1 MPTHTFYNEVEDY
14 EYEKF
19 MAMSELDEYKKNNP
33 NIRQVF
39 TTIAIAGDH
48 IMGVGPK
55 VDGGFTE
62 NMQRIGAA
70 HPGSPL
76 ADRFGGSTMSHQE
89 IKTRNTINKHAKK
102 VERSG
107 WSATKKPTK

>member
-1 MPTHTFYNEVEDY
+1 MPTYTFYNESEDY
-14 EYEKF
+14 EYEEF

-39 TTIAIAGDH
+39 TPIAIAGDH

-55 VDGGFTE
+55 TDSGFNE
-62 NMQRIGAA
+62 NMQRISAA

-76 ADRFGGSTMSHQE
+76 ASRYGGGETHAR
-89 IKTRNTINKHAKK
+89 IKTRNVVDRYRKKNK
-102 VERSG
+102 
-107 WSATKKPTK
+107 